1 MAISQL
7 YFIIFESGLR
17 FWVLGR
23 WHTVK
28 TLLNKISN
36 GKKQEKVKEKETCLL
51 LWNFWSYL
59 ILHLKEQYRV
69 LYWWNNT
76 NTQLSAAWQYVTT

>member
-1 MAISQL
+1 M
-7 YFIIFESGLR
+7 E
-17 FWVLGR
+17 
-23 WHTVK
+23 
-28 TLLNKISN
+28 
-36 GKKQEKVKEKETCLL
+36 KKQEKVKEKETCLL